1 MYSAGMVPDS
11 ANSGRGLHRPGSQE
25 CHIPKFLFDCY
36 TDAMKTSYGHL
47 FVNLRPAA
55 DDNTRIRSKMFDSPS
70 VVYVPRK

>member
-1 MYSAGMVPDS
+1 MGQ
-11 ANSGRGLHRPGSQE
+11 R
-25 CHIPKFLFDCY
+25 KFLFDCY
-36 TDAMKTSYGHL
+36 KDAMKTSYGHL